1 MVTVAYRN
9 TLCHTVSTRRGYDIE
24 DKNTRKSR
32 TEPSA
37 DHRGGDRAVRE
48 RSYAE
53 LNVGEIMER
62 AGIGRTIFYRHFDDL
77 GDLLVRAGREAI
89 DELLTAQLALAETRV
104 ATGPADIRR
113 AIELPVRVY
122 SRHGPL
128 LRAVAE
134 AAAADPGLTPA
145 QAAIRQR
152 FDELVAD
159 ALHRSMPGRAGSPTS
174 WRRPTPSTC
183 STRATCSTPS
193 AANRASRPRPRRH
206 HPHRDLG
213 GRPGGRR

>member
-1 MVTVAYRN
+1 VAA
-9 TLCHTVSTRRGYDIE
+9 TSKTRTRESRERSRQRIIE
-24 DKNTRKSR
+24 AA
-32 TEPSA
+32 TEL
-37 DHRGGDRAVRE
+37 VRE

-89 DELLTAQLALAETRV
+89 DELLTAQLALAQAR
-104 ATGPADIRR
+104 ASTGPDDIRR
-113 AIELPVRVY
+113 AIELPVEVY

-159 ALHRSMPGRAGSPTS
+159 ALHRSDAGAGGFADVLETARALNLLNESYLLDAFGREPRVSPESAVATLAEIWAAVLDS
-174 WRRPTPSTC
+174 RR
-183 STRATCSTPS
+183 
-193 AANRASRPRPRRH
+193 
-206 HPHRDLG
+206 
-213 GRPGGRR
+213 

>member
-1 MVTVAYRN
+1 MATTPKAR
-9 TLCHTVSTRRGYDIE
+9 TRESRERSRQRIIE
-24 DKNTRKSR
+24 AA
-32 TEPSA
+32 TEL
-37 DHRGGDRAVRE
+37 VRE

-89 DELLTAQLALAETRV
+89 DELLTAQLALAQTRV
-104 ATGPADIRR
+104 ATGPDDIRR
-113 AIELPVRVY
+113 AIELPVLVY

-134 AAAADPGLTPA
+134 AAAADPGLTPE
-145 QAAIRQR
+145 QAAIRRR

-159 ALHRSMPGRAGSPTS
+159 ALHRSDAGGNGGFADVMETAHALNLLNDSYLLEAFGGEP
-174 WRRPTPSTC
+174 RVSTESAV
-183 STRATCSTPS
+183 STLTEIW
-193 AANRASRPRPRRH
+193 AAVLDSR
-206 HPHRDLG
+206 G
-213 GRPGGRR
+213 

>member
-1 MVTVAYRN
+1 M
-9 TLCHTVSTRRGYDIE
+9 
-24 DKNTRKSR
+24 
-32 TEPSA
+32 
-37 DHRGGDRAVRE
+37 RE

-104 ATGPADIRR
+104 ATGPDDIRR

-122 SRHGPL
+122 ERHGPL

-134 AAAADPGLTPA
+134 AAAADPSLTPA
-145 QAAIRQR
+145 QAAIRRR

-159 ALHRSMPGRAGSPTS
+159 ALHRSDAAAGKGFADVMETAHALNLLNESYLLEAFGREPRVSAEAATATLTEIWAAVLGT
-174 WRRPTPSTC
+174 RR
-183 STRATCSTPS
+183 
-193 AANRASRPRPRRH
+193 
-206 HPHRDLG
+206 
-213 GRPGGRR
+213 

>member
-1 MVTVAYRN
+1 MAT
-9 TLCHTVSTRRGYDIE
+9 TPKTRTRESRERSRQRIIE
-24 DKNTRKSR
+24 AA
-32 TEPSA
+32 TEL
-37 DHRGGDRAVRE
+37 VRE

-89 DELLTAQLALAETRV
+89 DELLTAQLALAQTRV
-104 ATGPADIRR
+104 ATGPDDIRR
-113 AIELPVRVY
+113 AMELPVRVY

-134 AAAADPGLTPA
+134 AAAADPSLTPA

-159 ALHRSMPGRAGSPTS
+159 ALNRSDAGHNGGFADVMETAHALNLLNESFLLEAFGREPRVSPESAVATLTEIWAAVLGS
-174 WRRPTPSTC
+174 RR
-183 STRATCSTPS
+183 
-193 AANRASRPRPRRH
+193 
-206 HPHRDLG
+206 
-213 GRPGGRR
+213 